1 MFDLYD
7 FILSLWWHSVYLLY
21 IVLIMMT
28 LFCSLGPRGDEGVA
42 ERPPVWGVLYSV
54 CTGRLRHAYHLPH
67 DTSGTVQCTHP
78 TVPLLTS
85 PTPSPSNSHPT
96 KSFPNDTPGTV
107 QHPHSVQHSLPHL
120 SLTPFNIPSSTH
132 LPLQPHPT
140 ILIMTPQV
148 QFDFLTPPH
157 PMVTC
162 PSSTTRCHRMQL
174 LHNMTCVTLTPC
186 TYHAM
191 FWSYDLISPCSLSVF
206 HCQCDL

>member
-1 MFDLYD
+1 MFVLYD

-28 LFCSLGPRGDEGVA
+28 LFCSLGPWGDEGVA

-67 DTSGTVQCTHP
+67 DTSGTVQRTHP

-85 PTPSPSNSHPT
+85 PTPIQLPPHPIISKWHPRYSSTSP
-96 KSFPNDTPGTV
+96 
-107 QHPHSVQHSLPHL
+107 PHSVQHSLPHL

-140 ILIMTPQV
+140 ILRMTPQV
-148 QFDFLTPPH
+148 QFYFLTPTPPH
-157 PMVTC
+157 G
-162 PSSTTRCHRMQL
+162 
-174 LHNMTCVTLTPC
+174 
-186 TYHAM
+186 
-191 FWSYDLISPCSLSVF
+191 DLPIIYYTMP
-206 HCQCDL
+206 